1 MQEALLAL
9 INCPACQS
17 TLSVDVAQRLEA
29 EIWHGTL
36 TCTACGATYP
46 VQNGMPQ
53 LYLRNHGWKT
63 KEIEAEGWVAYHK
76 NLGIYDVAENPV
88 DLQIPYYPQPPW
100 INVARSFDIAL
111 QTLQLTGNEVIL
123 DLGAGRGWAAKQFA
137 LRGCRVVA
145 LDVVPDENVGLGRA
159 HALMRHAGVYF
170 DRIIGD
176 GENLPFFPA
185 QFDVVFCAAA
195 LHHSSH
201 LGLMMQ
207 QIGRVLR
214 PGGRLCA
221 INEPCRSVLD
231 DEQAI
236 LTRDATAEL
245 EVGINETRPTL
256 REYEAALNQAGL
268 VLRAAFPPV
277 TQTMDLP
284 TLRNWAAST
293 GAVRPSLRQRPLSQQ
308 WLGWRNYTD
317 RLIKAF
323 RQGGAALAQPY
334 RADERAQLETAVLH
348 WLGSELFLLAEKPA

>member
-1 MQEALLAL
+1 MQEALLEL
-9 INCPACQS
+9 INCPVCQAA
-17 TLSVDVAQRLEA
+17 LSVNAAQRLET
-29 EIWHGTL
+29 EIWRGAL
-36 TCTACGATYP
+36 VCTQCQATYP
-46 VQNGMPQ
+46 VQQGMPQ
-53 LYLRNHGWKT
+53 LYVRDNQWTAKGA
-63 KEIEAEGWVAYHK
+63 EAEGWVTYHK
-76 NLGIYDVAENPV
+76 GLGIYDVVENPV

-111 QTLQLTGNEVIL
+111 QMLQLTGNEVIL

-145 LDVVPDENVGLGRA
+145 LDVVDDENVGLGRA
-159 HALMRHAGVYF
+159 HALMQHAGVYF
-170 DRIIGD
+170 ERVIGD

-207 QIGRVLR
+207 QISRVLR

-236 LTRDATAEL
+236 LARDATAEL
-245 EVGINETRPTL
+245 AVGINETRPSL
-256 REYEAALNQAGL
+256 LAYEAALQQAGL

-277 TQTMDLP
+277 TWTMDVP
-284 TLRNWAAST
+284 TLRNWAASL
-293 GAVRPSLRQRPLSQQ
+293 GAVRPSLRQRPLPQQ
-308 WLGWRNYTD
+308 LVGWRNYTE

-323 RQGGAALAQPY
+323 RQGGAALAQPH
-334 RADERAQLETAVLH
+334 RTDERAQLETAVLH
-348 WLGSELFLLAEKPA
+348 WVGSELFLLAEKPA